1 MKRLVIA
8 IDGPAGAGKSS
19 VTARLAER
27 LGYVRV
33 DTGAMYRAVAL
44 AAMEAG
50 IALDEQ
56 EALGAFAEQLVEER
70 ALQFEVREGMARS
83 VRPPALE
90 PAIGSADH
98 RAAALG
104 SQTLDGD
111 TTLPPPSSRTRNAK
125 GTAVQLRGRDI
136 SAEIRT
142 PAVSLAA
149 SAVARISRVRDAL
162 LQLQRIQA
170 AQGGVVLEGRDIGT
184 VVFPNADLKIF
195 LTASPE
201 VRARRRWAELHAKGA
216 TVTYEETLADV
227 MARDEADEQREVAP
241 LRKADDAVL
250 VDSSDLTEDEVVLE
264 LCRLARNKEGA

>member
-56 EALGAFAEQLVEER
+56 ETLGAFAEQLVEEG
-70 ALQFEVREGMARS
+70 ALCFEVREGMARS
-83 VRPPALE
+83 VRPPA
-90 PAIGSADH
+90 PDC
-98 RAAALG
+98 
-104 SQTLDGD
+104 D
-111 TTLPPPSSRTRNAK
+111 TPMPPPSSRTRNAK
-125 GTAVQLRGRDI
+125 GTTVQLRGRDI
-136 SAEIRT
+136 TADIRT

-184 VVFPNADLKIF
+184 VVFPNADLKVF
-195 LTASPE
+195 LTASSE

-216 TVTYEETLADV
+216 TVTFEETLADV
-227 MARDEADEQREVAP
+227 KARDEADEQREVAP
-241 LRKADDAVL
+241 LRRADDAVL
-250 VDSSDLTEDEVVLE
+250 VDSSELTEDDVVLA
-264 LCRLARNKEGA
+264 LCKLAREKEGA

>member
-50 IALDEQ
+50 IALDEH
-56 EALGAFAEQLVEER
+56 EALGAFAEQLVEES
-70 ALQFEVREGMARS
+70 ALEFEVREGMARS
-83 VRPPALE
+83 VRPP
-90 PAIGSADH
+90 P
-98 RAAALG
+98 LG
-104 SQTLDGD
+104 TD
-111 TTLPPPSSRTRNAK
+111 TPLPPTSRTRSGK
-125 GTAVQLRGRDI
+125 GTTVHLRGRDI
-136 SAEIRT
+136 TAEVRT

-170 AQGGVVLEGRDIGT
+170 VQGGVVLEGRDIGT
-184 VVFPNADLKIF
+184 VVFPNADLKVF

-201 VRARRRWAELHAKGA
+201 VRARRRWTELHAKGA
-216 TVTYEETLADV
+216 TVTFEETLADV
-227 MARDEADEQREVAP
+227 KTRDEADEQREVAP

-250 VDSSDLTEDEVVLE
+250 VDSSELTEDAVVE
-264 LCRLARNKEGA
+264 ALCKLVRAKESA

>member
-27 LGYVRV
+27 LGYIRV

-50 IALDEQ
+50 IALDEH
-56 EALGAFAEQLVEER
+56 EALGAFAEQLVEEG
-70 ALQFEVREGMARS
+70 ALEFEVREGMARS
-83 VRPPALE
+83 VRPPA
-90 PAIGSADH
+90 PGSE
-98 RAAALG
+98 
-104 SQTLDGD
+104 
-111 TTLPPPSSRTRNAK
+111 PPPPTPRTRAGK
-125 GTAVQLRGRDI
+125 GNSVHLRGRDI
-136 SAEIRT
+136 TAEVRT

-170 AQGGVVLEGRDIGT
+170 KQGGVVLEGRDIGT
-184 VVFPNADLKIF
+184 VVFPDADLKVF

-201 VRARRRWAELHAKGA
+201 VRAKRRWAELHAKGA
-216 TVTYEETLADV
+216 TVTYEETLNDV
-227 MARDEADEQREVAP
+227 KTRDEADEQREVAP
-241 LRKADDAVL
+241 LRRADDAIL
-250 VDSSDLTEDEVVLE
+250 VDSSELTEDGVVE
-264 LCRLARNKEGA
+264 ALCKLVRDKESA